1 MQTIPIYIISLR
13 RTPERRLQI
22 QRQLDAYNLKYQ
34 VIEAVDAYNFQEAEL
49 KVPDIE
55 NPHQSGNVNPLSALG
70 CLLSHIKFYDQVIQN
85 NHKIACVLEDDAQLL
100 PSFLDVLNSEKL
112 QQKEWEILLLAHQSY
127 TVFKFLESYY
137 ACTKIKEQRFP
148 HYNGY
153 ILGALPGNFSE
164 QICKGHYLS
173 KTTEH
178 TKSTLSYLIRPS
190 AAKKLK
196 EIALAYKDYVYIDDL
211 VGDQSVSGIDTK
223 LTTPP
228 CVRPNIIY
236 FRYSLIESLIKP
248 KGDSLPKPSR
258 LPDEELL
265 NFFMRNKW
273 TTIIMQL
280 AKFKRIEMMLRF
292 AITLVRFESERI
304 KKYLMPNKYCN
315 QRVLLA
321 KKQQTAS
328 K

>member
-1 MQTIPIYIISLR
+1 MQTIPIYIISLK

-49 KVPDIE
+49 KILDIE
-55 NPHQSGNVNPLSALG
+55 NPYQPDYINSLSALG

-100 PSFLDVLNSEKL
+100 PSFPDVLNSKKL
-112 QQKEWEILLLAHQSY
+112 PQKKWGILLLAHQSD
-127 TVFKFLESYY
+127 TVSTFLGPYY
-137 ACTKIKEQRFP
+137 AYAKIRKQRFP
-148 HYNGY
+148 PYDNY
-153 ILGALPGNFSE
+153 ILGALPGNFSK
-164 QICKGHYLS
+164 QICKGHYIS

-178 TKSTLSYLIRPS
+178 TRSTLNYLIRLP

-211 VGDQSVSGIDTK
+211 VGDQRVSGIDTK
-223 LTTPP
+223 LVTPP
-228 CVRPNIIY
+228 CTRPNITY
-236 FRYSLIESLIKP
+236 LRHSLIEPRDPL
-248 KGDSLPKPSR
+248 LNTSR

-280 AKFKRIEMMLRF
+280 AKFKRIKMMLRL
-292 AITLVRFESERI
+292 AIALVRFERERI
-304 KKYLMPNKYCN
+304 KRYLMPNKYCN

-321 KKQQTAS
+321 KKQHTAS

>member
-1 MQTIPIYIISLR
+1 MHTIPIYIISLK

-34 VIEAVDAYNFQEAEL
+34 VIEAVDAYNFQKAEL
-49 KVPDIE
+49 KGRDIE
-55 NPHQSGNVNPLSALG
+55 NPHQLGNVNPLSALG
-70 CLLSHIKFYDQVIQN
+70 CLLSHVKFYDQVIQN

-112 QQKEWEILLLAHQSY
+112 QQKEWEILLLAHQSD
-127 TVFKFLESYY
+127 TVFKLLKLYY
-137 ACTKIKEQRFP
+137 AYTKIKEQRFLL
-148 HYNGY
+148 YDSY
-153 ILGALPGNFSE
+153 ILGALPSNFSE
-164 QICKGHYLS
+164 QICKGHYIS
-173 KTTEH
+173 KTAEH

-196 EIALAYKDYVYIDDL
+196 EIALAYKDYVYADDL
-211 VGDQSVSGIDTK
+211 VGDPSVSGIDTK
-223 LTTPP
+223 LIIPP
-228 CVRPNIIY
+228 CTRPNITY
-236 FRYSLIESLIKP
+236 LRHSLIEP
-248 KGDSLPKPSR
+248 RDSLPNLSK

-292 AITLVRFESERI
+292 AVALIRFERERI
-304 KKYLMPNKYCN
+304 KKYFMPNKYRN
-315 QRVLLA
+315 QKVLLV
-321 KKQQTAS
+321 KKQYTAS

>member
-13 RTPERRLQI
+13 RTPERRLHI
-22 QRQLDAYNLKYQ
+22 QRQLDAYNLKYR
-34 VIEAVDAYNFQEAEL
+34 VIEAVDAYNFQETEL
-49 KVPDIE
+49 KVLDIE
-55 NPHQSGNVNPLSALG
+55 NPYQGNNTNRLSTLG

-85 NHKIACVLEDDAQLL
+85 NHKIACILEDDAQLL

-112 QQKEWEILLLAHQSY
+112 QQKKWQILFLAHQSIVV
-127 TVFKFLESYY
+127 TELLNSYY
-137 ACTKIKEQRFP
+137 ACTKIKEQRFRL
-148 HYNGY
+148 YDKY
-153 ILGALPGNFSE
+153 ILGALPGYFSE
-164 QICKGHYLS
+164 QICKGYYIS
-173 KTTEH
+173 KAREH
-178 TKSTLSYLIRPS
+178 TKSTLGYLIKPS

-223 LTTPP
+223 LITPP
-228 CVRPNIIY
+228 CVRPNITY
-236 FRYSLIESLIKP
+236 LRHSLIEPRKSALTS
-248 KGDSLPKPSR
+248 GR

-273 TTIIMQL
+273 ATIIMQL
-280 AKFKRIEMMLRF
+280 ATLKRIKLMLRF
-292 AITLVRFESERI
+292 AIILLLFERRRI
-304 KKYLMPNKYCN
+304 KKYLMPGKYGN

-321 KKQQTAS
+321 KKQHAAS

>member
-22 QRQLDAYNLKYQ
+22 QRQLDAHNLKYQ
-34 VIEAVDAYNFQEAEL
+34 VIDAVDAYNFRESEL
-49 KVPDIE
+49 KVLDIE
-55 NPHQSGNVNPLSALG
+55 NPYQAGNINRLGALG

-100 PSFLDVLNSEKL
+100 PSFPDILNSEKL
-112 QQKEWEILLLAHQSY
+112 QQKKWEILLLAHQSEI
-127 TVFKFLESYY
+127 VADLLDSYY
-137 ACTKIKEQRFP
+137 RHTKIKKKRFRL
-148 HYNGY
+148 YDKY
-153 ILGALPGNFSE
+153 ILGALPGNFS
-164 QICKGHYLS
+164 QKICKGHYIS
-173 KTTEH
+173 KAREH

-196 EIALAYKDYVYIDDL
+196 EIALAYKDYIYIDDI

-223 LTTPP
+223 LITPP
-228 CVRPNIIY
+228 CTRPNITY
-236 FRYSLIESLIKP
+236 FRHSLIDPRECIPNTS
-248 KGDSLPKPSR
+248 S
-258 LPDEELL
+258 LPDEKLL

-273 TTIIMQL
+273 TTIVMQL
-280 AKFKRIEMMLRF
+280 AKLKRIKMMVKL
-292 AITLVRFESERI
+292 AITLLLFERERI
-304 KKYLMPNKYCN
+304 KRYLMPNKYCN

-321 KKQQTAS
+321 KKQHAAS

>member
-34 VIEAVDAYNFQEAEL
+34 VIEAVDSYNFQGAEL
-49 KVPDIE
+49 KMLDVE
-55 NPHQSGNVNPLSALG
+55 NPYQENTSPLSALG

-112 QQKEWEILLLAHQSY
+112 QQNKWEILLLAHQSSAV
-127 TVFKFLESYY
+127 TDLLHSYY
-137 ACTKIKEQRFP
+137 RHTEIKKQRFLL
-148 HYNGY
+148 YDKY
-153 ILGALPGNFSE
+153 ILGALPGNFS
-164 QICKGHYLS
+164 QKICKGHYIS
-173 KTTEH
+173 KTREH
-178 TKSTLSYLIRPS
+178 TKSTLSYLIRPP

-211 VGDQSVSGIDTK
+211 VGDQSVSGMDTK
-223 LTTPP
+223 LITPP
-228 CVRPNIIY
+228 CTRPNITY
-236 FRYSLIESLIKP
+236 LRHSLIDPRVCIPNTSN
-248 KGDSLPKPSR
+248 

-265 NFFMRNKW
+265 NFFIRNKW

-280 AKFKRIEMMLRF
+280 AKFKKIKMMLKF
-292 AITLVRFESERI
+292 AIILLLFEHERI
-304 KKYLMPNKYCN
+304 KKYLMPSKYGN

-321 KKQQTAS
+321 KKQHAAS